1 MPQDTH
7 PQDSTLRTSRVLPAT
22 PDEVFAAFE
31 NPDKLAIWWGPAGF
45 TNTFATF
52 EFTPGG
58 NWIFTM
64 HAPNGADFANESVFR
79 EIVRDSRIVLEHTV
93 TPWFRLTVTL
103 TPEGQGTL
111 LEWSQ
116 EFENPEMADRMRPLA
131 ATANEQ
137 VLDRLQALLTGN

>member
-1 MPQDTH
+1 MPNETH
-7 PQDSTLRTSRVLPAT
+7 SDSTLRTSRLLPAT
-22 PDEVFAAFE
+22 PDQVFAAFE

-52 EFTPGG
+52 EFVPGG

-93 TPWFRLTVTL
+93 TPWFRLTVNL
-103 TPEGQGTL
+103 TPEGRGTL
-111 LEWSQ
+111 LTWDQ
-116 EFENPEMADRMRPLA
+116 QFESPEMADRMRPLA

>member
-7 PQDSTLRTSRVLPAT
+7 PDSVIHSSRLLPAT
-22 PDEVFAAFE
+22 PDGVFAAFE
-31 NPDKLAIWWGPAGF
+31 NPDKLAIWWGPDGF

-52 EFTPGG
+52 EFVPGG

-64 HAPNGADFANESVFR
+64 HAPNGSDFANESVFR

-93 TPWFRLTVTL
+93 KPWFRLTVALTL
-103 TPEGQGTL
+103 EGQGTL
-111 LEWSQ
+111 LTWDQ
-116 EFENPEMADRMRPLA
+116 EFESPEMADRMRPLA

-137 VLDRLQALLTGN
+137 V

>member
-1 MPQDTH
+1 MQQDTL
-7 PQDSTLRTSRVLPAT
+7 PDSVIHNSRVLPAT
-22 PDEVFAAFE
+22 PGQVFAAFE

-52 EFTPGG
+52 EFIPDG

-93 TPWFRLTVTL
+93 VPWFRLTVTL

-111 LEWSQ
+111 LTWDQ
-116 EFENPEMADRMRPLA
+116 EFENPEMAERMRPLA

-137 VLDRLQALLTGN
+137 VLDRLQALLVEN

>member
-7 PQDSTLRTSRVLPAT
+7 PDSVIHNSRLLPAT
-22 PDEVFAAFE
+22 PDRVFAAFE
-31 NPDKLAIWWGPAGF
+31 NPDKLAIWWGPDGF

-52 EFTPGG
+52 EFVPGG

-64 HAPNGADFANESVFR
+64 HAPNGSDFANESVFR

-93 TPWFRLTVTL
+93 KPWFRLTVALTL
-103 TPEGQGTL
+103 EGQGTL
-111 LEWSQ
+111 LTWDQ
-116 EFENPEMADRMRPLA
+116 EFESPEMADRMRPLA

-137 VLDRLQALLTGN
+137 VLDRLQALLTAN

>member
-7 PQDSTLRTSRVLPAT
+7 PDSTLHTSRVLPAT
-22 PDEVFAAFE
+22 PDQVFAAFE
-31 NPDKLAIWWGPAGF
+31 NPDKLATWWGPAGF

-93 TPWFRLTVTL
+93 VPWFRLTVTL
-103 TPEGQGTL
+103 RPEGQGTL
-111 LEWSQ
+111 LTWDQ
-116 EFENPEMADRMRPLA
+116 EFENPETADKFRPLA